1 MWNKGYHDSVEV
13 EEGNSVTNMWY
24 KSVGTKKQN

>member
-1 MWNKGYHDSVEV
+1 MWNKGYHDSVE